1 MSTATSTRTQTESG
15 ELWASGG
22 PLELHTVPLDP
33 KVIAELAEVRVPTPR
48 SVLIGW
54 VDVPPG
60 DPRGATNHALYLT
73 PGGYAYRVTTY
84 LDGRRINGANS
95 N

>member
-1 MSTATSTRTQTESG
+1 MSNATSYRTQAVELPESG
-15 ELWASGG
+15 APFTLSA
-22 PLELHTVPLDP
+22 VPIDP
-33 KVIAELAEVRVPTPR
+33 KVIAKLAEVRVPIPQ
-48 SVLIGW
+48 SVLLGW

-60 DPRGATNHALYLT
+60 DPRGATNHAVYLT

-84 LDGRRINGANS
+84 LGDNRSNGADS

>member
-1 MSTATSTRTQTESG
+1 MSNATSTYSPTDSSD
-15 ELWASGG
+15 LWTSGG
-22 PLELHTVPLDP
+22 QLELRTVSLDP
-33 KVIAELAEVRVPTPR
+33 KVIAQLAEVRVPTPQ
-48 SVLIGW
+48 STLLGW
-54 VDVPPG
+54 VDAPPG

-84 LDGRRINGANS
+84 RGDRPAGGASS

>member
-1 MSTATSTRTQTESG
+1 MSNATHTRTRTG
-15 ELWASGG
+15 ELSQVAGR
-22 PLELHTVPLDP
+22 LELQAVPIDP
-33 KVIAELAEVRVPTPR
+33 KVIAELAEVRMPTPQ
-48 SVLIGW
+48 SVLLGW

-60 DPRGATNHALYLT
+60 DPRGATSHALYLT

-84 LDGRRINGANS
+84 SEGRRLNGANP